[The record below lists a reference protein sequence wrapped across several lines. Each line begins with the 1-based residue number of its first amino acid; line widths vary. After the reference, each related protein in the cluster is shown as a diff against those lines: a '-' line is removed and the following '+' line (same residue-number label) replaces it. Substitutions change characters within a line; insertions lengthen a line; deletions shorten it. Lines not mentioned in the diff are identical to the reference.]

1 MSFYFLKKHFAAQRD
16 EIKLKLA
23 NTKSAEND
31 EQKKFM
37 ANGNKN
43 KKLFAIKTSF
53 FSPGRQHA
61 IVHIHEAICRY
72 FFVSLGIVLPSGA
85 FYDILF
91 RKSSLCL
98 LLPRRFLPTRNT
110 HSLTRAC
117 QKTSAQQSARVYLCF
132 YFQREI
138 PKCIVTLCLTV
149 FANCSCFR
157 SHKTLQK

>member
-1 MSFYFLKKHFAAQRD
+1 
-16 EIKLKLA
+16 
-23 NTKSAEND
+23 
-31 EQKKFM
+31 M

-72 FFVSLGIVLPSGA
+72 FFVSLGIALPCGA

-91 RKSSLCL
+91 RTSSLCGPL
-98 LLPRRFLPTRNT
+98 LHPGQLPTRNT

-117 QKTSAQQSARVYLCF
+117 QKTSAQQSAGVYLCF

-138 PKCIVTLCLTV
+138 PKCIVTQCLTV
-149 FANCSCFR
+149 FTNCMCFW
-157 SHKTLQK
+157 SHKTVQK

>member
-1 MSFYFLKKHFAAQRD
+1 MSFYFRKKHFAAERD

-23 NTKSAEND
+23 NTKSDEND

-72 FFVSLGIVLPSGA
+72 FFVSLGIALPSGA

-91 RKSSLCL
+91 RKSSLCSP
-98 LLPRRFLPTRNT
+98 LPPAPAPYTKHTLINPSMSKNQCPAICQSVFMFLFPARNSQMHCYT
-110 HSLTRAC
+110 VS
-117 QKTSAQQSARVYLCF
+117 Y
-132 YFQREI
+132 
-138 PKCIVTLCLTV
+138 CL
-149 FANCSCFR
+149 R
-157 SHKTLQK
+157 KL